1 MKREY
6 KRILM
11 SINNPYTERKNFY
24 DYPDPNPVATE
35 KQDRY
40 KSWKDF
46 KERLPFNAQLL
57 IHLFGER
64 DAIDCHHSMCVISEV
79 KAASLCSF
87 FSNQPETKHRL
98 KRVSDC

>member
-1 MKREY
+1 MPVNPAREMTNY
-6 KRILM
+6 
-11 SINNPYTERKNFY
+11 Y
-24 DYPDPNPVATE
+24 DYPDPFEAVE

-40 KSWKDF
+40 KSWRDF

-57 IHLFGER
+57 VHLFGER
-64 DAIDCHHSMCVISEV
+64 DAIDCHHSMCVVSEV

-98 KRVSDC
+98 KRVSDS

>member
-1 MKREY
+1 MKREQ

-11 SINNPYTERKNFY
+11 PLRNPFTERDNFY
-24 DYPDPNPVATE
+24 DYPPPNPVSTE
-35 KQDRY
+35 KEDRY

-46 KERLPFNAQLL
+46 KARLPFNAQLL

-64 DAIDCHHSMCVISEV
+64 DAIDCHHSMCVVSEV

-98 KRVSDC
+98 KRVSDS

>member
-6 KRILM
+6 KRLLM
-11 SINNPYTERKNFY
+11 PVNPAREMTNYY
-24 DYPDPNPVATE
+24 DYPDPFEAVE

-40 KSWKDF
+40 KSWRDF

-57 IHLFGER
+57 VHLFGER
-64 DAIDCHHSMCVISEV
+64 DAIDCHHSMCVVSEV

-98 KRVSDC
+98 KRVSDS

>member
-6 KRILM
+6 KRLLM
-11 SINNPYTERKNFY
+11 PVNRAREMTNYY
-24 DYPDPNPVATE
+24 DYPDPFEAVE

-40 KSWKDF
+40 KSWRDF

-57 IHLFGER
+57 VHLFGER
-64 DAIDCHHSMCVISEV
+64 DAIDCHHSMCVVSEV

-98 KRVSDC
+98 KRVSDS

>member
-11 SINNPYTERKNFY
+11 PVNPAREMNNYY
-24 DYPDPNPVATE
+24 DYPAPNRISTE
-35 KQDRY
+35 KEDRY

-64 DAIDCHHSMCVISEV
+64 DAIDCHHSMCVVSEV

-87 FSNQPETKHRL
+87 FSSQSEPKHRL
-98 KRVSDC
+98 KRVSDS

>member
-1 MKREY
+1 VKRQY

-11 SINNPYTERKNFY
+11 PVNSFRRMNNYY
-24 DYPDPNPVATE
+24 DYPAPNRISTE
-35 KQDRY
+35 KEGRY

-57 IHLFGER
+57 IHLYGER
-64 DAIDCHHSMCVISEV
+64 DAIDCHHSMCVVSEV

-87 FSNQPETKHRL
+87 FSSQPEPKHRL
-98 KRVSDC
+98 KRVSDS

>member
-1 MKREY
+1 MKRQY

-11 SINNPYTERKNFY
+11 PVNSFRRMNNYY
-24 DYPDPNPVATE
+24 DYPAPNRISTE
-35 KQDRY
+35 KEGRY

-64 DAIDCHHSMCVISEV
+64 DAIDCHHSMCVVSEV

-87 FSNQPETKHRL
+87 FSNQPEPKHRL
-98 KRVSDC
+98 KRVSDS

>member
-6 KRILM
+6 KRLLM
-11 SINNPYTERKNFY
+11 PVDNPFTQRNNYY
-24 DYPDPNPVATE
+24 DYPDPVVAVE

-64 DAIDCHHSMCVISEV
+64 DAIDCHRSMCVVSEV

-98 KRVSDC
+98 RRVRDS

>member
-11 SINNPYTERKNFY
+11 PVDNPYTQRKNFY

-57 IHLFGER
+57 VHLFGER

>member
-1 MKREY
+1 MKRQY

-11 SINNPYTERKNFY
+11 PVNSFRRMNNYY
-24 DYPDPNPVATE
+24 DYPAPNRISTE
-35 KQDRY
+35 KEGRY

-64 DAIDCHHSMCVISEV
+64 DAIDCHHSMCVVSEV

-87 FSNQPETKHRL
+87 FSSQPEPKHRL
-98 KRVSDC
+98 KRVRDS

>member
-6 KRILM
+6 KRLLM
-11 SINNPYTERKNFY
+11 PVNPARELNNYY
-24 DYPDPNPVATE
+24 DYPHPFEAVE

-40 KSWKDF
+40 KSWRDF

-57 IHLFGER
+57 VHLFGER
-64 DAIDCHHSMCVISEV
+64 DAIDCHHSMCVVSEV

-98 KRVSDC
+98 KRVSDS

>member
-6 KRILM
+6 KRLLM
-11 SINNPYTERKNFY
+11 PVNPARELNNYY
-24 DYPDPNPVATE
+24 DYPDPFEAVE

-40 KSWKDF
+40 KSWGDF
-46 KERLPFNAQLL
+46 KERLPFNAKLL
-57 IHLFGER
+57 VHLFGER
-64 DAIDCHHSMCVISEV
+64 DAIDCHHSMCVVSEV

-98 KRVSDC
+98 KRVSDS

>member
-1 MKREY
+1 VKRQY

-11 SINNPYTERKNFY
+11 PVNSFRRMNNYY
-24 DYPDPNPVATE
+24 DYPAPNRISTE
-35 KQDRY
+35 KEGRY

-64 DAIDCHHSMCVISEV
+64 DAIDCHHSMCVVSEV

-87 FSNQPETKHRL
+87 FSSQPEPKHRL
-98 KRVSDC
+98 KRVSDS

>member
-6 KRILM
+6 KRLLM
-11 SINNPYTERKNFY
+11 PVNPARELNNYY
-24 DYPDPNPVATE
+24 DYPDPFEAVE

-40 KSWKDF
+40 KSWRDF

-57 IHLFGER
+57 VHLFGER
-64 DAIDCHHSMCVISEV
+64 DAIDCHHSMCVVSEV

-98 KRVSDC
+98 KRVSDS

>member
-6 KRILM
+6 KRLLM
-11 SINNPYTERKNFY
+11 PVNPARELNNYY
-24 DYPDPNPVATE
+24 DYPDPFEAAK

-40 KSWKDF
+40 KSWRDF

-57 IHLFGER
+57 VHLFGER
-64 DAIDCHHSMCVISEV
+64 DAIDCHHSMCVVSEV

-98 KRVSDC
+98 KRVSDS

>member
-11 SINNPYTERKNFY
+11 PANPSREMNNHY
-24 DYPDPNPVATE
+24 DYPAPNPISSE
-35 KQDRY
+35 KEDRY

-46 KERLPFNAQLL
+46 KERRPFNAELL

-64 DAIDCHHSMCVISEV
+64 DAIDCHQSMCVVSEV

-87 FSNQPETKHRL
+87 FSGQPETKHRL
-98 KRVSDC
+98 KIVSDS

>member
-6 KRILM
+6 KRLLM
-11 SINNPYTERKNFY
+11 LVNPAREMTNYY
-24 DYPDPNPVATE
+24 DYPDPFEAVE

-40 KSWKDF
+40 KSWRDF

-57 IHLFGER
+57 VHLFGER
-64 DAIDCHHSMCVISEV
+64 DAIDCHHSMCVVSEV

-98 KRVSDC
+98 KRVSDS

>member
-6 KRILM
+6 KRLLM
-11 SINNPYTERKNFY
+11 PVNPARELNNYY
-24 DYPDPNPVATE
+24 DYPDPFEAVE

-40 KSWKDF
+40 KSWRDF
-46 KERLPFNAQLL
+46 KERLPFNAKLL
-57 IHLFGER
+57 VHLFGER
-64 DAIDCHHSMCVISEV
+64 DAIDCHHSMCVVSEV

-98 KRVSDC
+98 KRVSDS